1 MPARPTS
8 RLFRRALGALC
19 LAALLLLP
27 LLHLWPALDGLNNAH
42 LDWLIRQRAA
52 ERTPDPRL
60 LLIDI
65 DDLSLQAMA
74 GEAGKWPWPRSL
86 HGELLE
92 YLLAQQPRAVAFDV
106 MFSEPDQFNPDAD
119 SYFAEVLHNADN
131 VYLAA
136 LVQEPAPG
144 SQPPLLRSYPSETW
158 QPPARKGADN
168 ERGILLL
175 PNAVPSASWRLG
187 NINFRADAD
196 GIGRHYQLYRQ
207 FGEWRLPSL
216 PARIAHDLGA
226 TLPEQNQLLL
236 DWPSTSRL
244 PYPRLPYAAVLGAA
258 RGQGEAL
265 PAELF
270 KDKIIVIGTTAA
282 GLHDLRPT
290 PLDTL
295 YPAPFILM
303 TAIDNLLNGSQLRQ
317 ASPWAELLAP
327 FLLLLS
333 LSALLLRERLPAAFT
348 LCLLGSLGLLA
359 GSYAL
364 ALQGLL
370 VGVVAG
376 LISLWLLLAA
386 ALTLFYLRR
395 RQQLQDTIRLFSRFM
410 DPVVVTQLVARD
422 DPEALLASKECQLT
436 VLFSDIRN
444 FTTLSEKHSAAEIV
458 RLLEGYFSSQ
468 VEVLF
473 KHQATLD
480 KFIGDAI
487 MAFWGAPLDNP
498 NQADQAILAAME
510 MLDNLDAFRRDYDCP
525 DFDIGIGLHTG
536 PAVVGLVGARQRYD
550 YTAIGDT
557 VNLASRIEG
566 LTKGRAHLLVSDA
579 TRQACS
585 LPLDFIAQ
593 GEHQVKGRAEA
604 VSLFEP
610 KARTPKET

>member
-1 MPARPTS
+1 MPARPAS
-8 RLFRRALGALC
+8 RLFRQGLWALC
-19 LAALLLLP
+19 LAALLALP
-27 LLHLWPALDGLNNAH
+27 LLHLWPALNGLNNAH

-52 ERTPDPRL
+52 EQTPDPRL

-65 DDLSLQAMA
+65 DDLSLQVLAT
-74 GEAGKWPWPRSL
+74 EAGKWPWPRSL
-86 HGELLE
+86 HAELLE
-92 YLLAQQPRAVAFDV
+92 YLLSQQPKAVAFDIL
-106 MFSEPDQFNPDAD
+106 FSEPDQFNPDAD
-119 SYFAEVLHNADN
+119 SYFAEVLQRSPN

-136 LVQEPAPG
+136 LAQQPEEG
-144 SQPPLLRSYPSETW
+144 SQPPLLRDYPPQTW
-158 QPPARKGADN
+158 DAPGQRGAA
-168 ERGILLL
+168 EQRGLLLL
-175 PNAVPSASWRLG
+175 PKAFASELWRLG
-187 NINFRADAD
+187 SINFRPDPD
-196 GIGRHYQLYRQ
+196 GIGRRYELYRS
-207 FGEWRLPSL
+207 FADWRLPSL
-216 PARIAHDLGA
+216 PARIVHDLTG
-226 TLPEQNQLLL
+226 TLPQQANLLL
-236 DWPSTSRL
+236 DWPSSSRL
-244 PYPRLPYAAVLGAA
+244 PYPRLPYAAVLAAA
-258 RGQGEAL
+258 RNQGEPLA
-265 PAELF
+265 AELF
-270 KDKIIVIGTTAA
+270 KDKIIVIGTTAS

-303 TAIDNLLNGSQLRQ
+303 TAIDNLLNSSQLRE
-317 ASPWAELLAP
+317 ANVWIELLGP
-327 FLLLLS
+327 LLLL
-333 LSALLLRERLPAAFT
+333 LGLIALLLREQLPAAFA
-348 LCLLGSLGLLA
+348 LSLFGSLALLA

-364 ALQGLL
+364 ALHGLL
-370 VGVVAG
+370 LGVLPG

-386 ALTLFYLRR
+386 ALALFYLRR

-410 DPVVVTQLVARD
+410 DPVVVNQLVSRD

-444 FTTLSEKHSAAEIV
+444 FTTLSEQHTPTEIV

-498 NQADQAILAAME
+498 QQADQAILAALE
-510 MLDNLDAFRRDYDCP
+510 MLDNLEAFRRDYNCP

-536 PAVVGLVGARQRYD
+536 PAVVGLVGAKQRYD

-566 LTKGRAHLLVSDA
+566 LTKGRAHLLVSAA
-579 TRQACS
+579 TRDACS
-585 LPLDFIAQ
+585 LPLDFVPQ
-593 GEHQVKGRAEA
+593 GDHQVKGRAEA

-610 KARTPKET
+610 RRRRDE

>member
-1 MPARPTS
+1 MPARPAS
-8 RLFRRALGALC
+8 RLFRQGLWALC
-19 LAALLLLP
+19 LLALLLLP
-27 LLHLWPALDGLNNAH
+27 LLHLAPALNGLNNAH

-52 ERTPDPRL
+52 AQTPDPRL

-65 DDLSLQAMA
+65 DDLSLQVLAD
-74 GEAGKWPWPRSL
+74 EAGKWPWPRSL
-86 HGELLE
+86 HAELLE
-92 YLLAQQPRAVAFDV
+92 YLQSQQPQAVAFDV
-106 MFSEPDQFNPDAD
+106 LFSEADQFNPDAD
-119 SYFAEVLHNADN
+119 SYFAEVLQRSRNT
-131 VYLAA
+131 YLAA
-136 LVQEPAPG
+136 LVQEPAEG
-144 SQPPLLRSYPSETW
+144 SQPPLLRDYPAQTW
-158 QPPARKGADN
+158 QAPGRQGAP
-168 ERGILLL
+168 EQRGLLLL
-175 PNAVPSASWRLG
+175 PKAFASELWRVG
-187 NINFRADAD
+187 SINFRPDPD
-196 GIGRHYQLYRQ
+196 GIGRRYELYRS
-207 FGEWRLPSL
+207 FADWRLPSL
-216 PARIAHDLGA
+216 PARLVHDLG
-226 TLPEQNQLLL
+226 TPLPEQPSILL
-236 DWPSTSRL
+236 DWPGSARL
-244 PYPRLPYAAVLGAA
+244 PYPRLSYAAVLAAA
-258 RGQGEAL
+258 RQQGEPL
-265 PAELF
+265 PAGQF

-303 TAIDNLLNGSQLRQ
+303 TAIDNLLNGSQLHE
-317 ASPWAELLAP
+317 ASRGLELLGP
-327 FLLLLS
+327 LLLLLG
-333 LSALLLRERLPAAFT
+333 LSALLLVERLPAAFT
-348 LCLLGSLGLLA
+348 LCLLGSLGLFA
-359 GSYAL
+359 GSYWL

-370 VGVVAG
+370 LGVLPG
-376 LISLWLLLAA
+376 LICLWLLLAA
-386 ALTLFYLRR
+386 ALALFYLRR

-410 DPVVVTQLVARD
+410 DPVVVNQLVTRD

-444 FTTLSEKHSAAEIV
+444 FTTLSEQHSAAEIV

-498 NQADQAILAAME
+498 QQADQAILAAME
-510 MLDNLDAFRRDYDCP
+510 MLDNLEAFRRDYNCP

-566 LTKGRAHLLVSDA
+566 LTKGRAHLLVSAA
-579 TRQACS
+579 TRAACT
-585 LPLDFIAQ
+585 LPLDFVPQ

-610 KARTPKET
+610 RRKDDE

>member
-8 RLFRRALGALC
+8 YSFRQGLKALC
-19 LAALLLLP
+19 LLALLLLP
-27 LLHLWPALDGLNNAH
+27 LLHLWPALSGLNNAH

-52 ERTPDPRL
+52 ERAPDPRL

-65 DDLSLQAMA
+65 DDLSLQVMA
-74 GEAGKWPWPRSL
+74 EEAGKWPWPRSV
-86 HGELLE
+86 HAELLE
-92 YLLAQQPRAVAFDV
+92 YLQSKQPLAVAFDV
-106 MFSEPDQFNPDAD
+106 LFSEADQFNPDAD
-119 SYFAEVLHNADN
+119 SYFAEVLQKSRNT
-131 VYLAA
+131 YLAA
-136 LVQEPAPG
+136 LAQEPAEG
-144 SQPPLLRSYPSETW
+144 SLPPLLSEQPAQTW
-158 QPPARKGADN
+158 DPPGQRGATDARGL
-168 ERGILLL
+168 LLL
-175 PNAVPSASWRLG
+175 PKAVASELWRVGL
-187 NINFRADAD
+187 INFSPDPD
-196 GIGRHYQLYRQ
+196 GIGRRHELYRY
-207 FGEWRLPSL
+207 FGDWRLPSL
-216 PARIAHDLGA
+216 PTRIAHDLG
-226 TLPEQNQLLL
+226 TQLPEQPSILL
-236 DWPSTSRL
+236 DWPSASRL
-244 PYPRLPYAAVLGAA
+244 PYPRLPYAAVLASA
-258 RGQGEAL
+258 RNQGEAL
-265 PAELF
+265 ADEQF
-270 KDKIIVIGTTAA
+270 KDKIIVIGTTAS

-290 PLDTL
+290 ALHTL

-303 TAIDNLLNGSQLRQ
+303 TAIDNLLNGNQLRQ
-317 ASPWAELLAP
+317 LGIWAELLAP
-327 FLLLLS
+327 LLLLLG
-333 LSALLLRERLPAAFT
+333 LSALLLREQLPAAFA
-348 LCLLGSLGLLA
+348 LCLLGSLALFA
-359 GSYAL
+359 GSYWL

-370 VGVVAG
+370 LGVLPG
-376 LISLWLLLAA
+376 LISLWLLLGC

-395 RQQLQDTIRLFSRFM
+395 RQQLQNTIRLFSRFM
-410 DPVVVTQLVARD
+410 DPEVVNQLVTRD

-444 FTTLSEKHSAAEIV
+444 FTTLSEQHSPAEIV

-498 NQADQAILAAME
+498 QQADQAILAAME
-510 MLDNLDAFRRDYDCP
+510 MLDNLENFRRDYNCP

-566 LTKGRAHLLVSDA
+566 LTKGRAHLLVSAA
-579 TRQACS
+579 TREACT
-585 LPLDFIAQ
+585 LPLEFVPQ

-610 KARTPKET
+610 RRKNDE